1 MEYTII
7 KTKKQY
13 REYCDRVMELA
24 AKVSTKKL
32 EDEMELIELLIDK
45 WEAENGNKL
54 SNMDPIE
61 LLKYFMENKNITRN
75 DLIEILGINKSA
87 LSQILS
93 YKKGL
98 SKSVI
103 RTLADYFKVSQEA
116 FNREYELR
124 LCRRRKEVLV

>member
-1 MEYTII
+1 
-7 KTKKQY
+7 
-13 REYCDRVMELA
+13 
-24 AKVSTKKL
+24 
-32 EDEMELIELLIDK
+32 
-45 WEAENGNKL
+45 
-54 SNMDPIE
+54 MDTIE

-116 FNREYELR
+116 FNREYELK
-124 LCRRRKEVLV
+124 LFRKRKKVLV